1 MSNYRIVLFKDS
13 FEPITGLL
21 KENGIEHQI
30 PMQRSGVMAGP
41 SGVIEVLQSPAIW
54 AALSTV
60 IVSYLKYKNSRKVMI
75 TTKDNKVVHAEGLNE
90 KELEEILESS
100 KEFTAFDSRK
110 DKPENEE
117 T

>member
-1 MSNYRIVLFKDS
+1 MANA
-13 FEPITGLL
+13 
-21 KENGIEHQI
+21 
-30 PMQRSGVMAGP
+30 SGV
-41 SGVIEVLQSPAIW
+41 VEILRSPAMW

-60 IVSYLKYKNSRKVMI
+60 IVAYLKYKNSRKVMI

-90 KELEEILESS
+90 KELAEILEYS
-100 KEFTAFDSRK
+100 KEFTAFDPDK